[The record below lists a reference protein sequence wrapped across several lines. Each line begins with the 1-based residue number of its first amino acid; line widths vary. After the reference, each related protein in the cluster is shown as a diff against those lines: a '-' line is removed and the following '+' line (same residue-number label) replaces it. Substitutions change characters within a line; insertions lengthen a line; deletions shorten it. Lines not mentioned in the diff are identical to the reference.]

1 MVVAEGRT
9 HLDYRN
15 DIVSDAERH
24 NPIGEPVAANQVE
37 QSWDSNG
44 FVLLPICV
52 SDNIPLLYN
61 VE

>member
-15 DIVSDAERH
+15 DIVSDAERR

-44 FVLLPICV
+44 FVLLPVCV
-52 SDNIPLLYN
+52 SNNLPVLHH

>member
-15 DIVSDAERH
+15 DIVSDAERR
-24 NPIGEPVAANQVE
+24 NPIGKSVAENQVE

-44 FVLLPICV
+44 FVLLPVCV
-52 SDNIPLLYN
+52 SNNLPLLHH